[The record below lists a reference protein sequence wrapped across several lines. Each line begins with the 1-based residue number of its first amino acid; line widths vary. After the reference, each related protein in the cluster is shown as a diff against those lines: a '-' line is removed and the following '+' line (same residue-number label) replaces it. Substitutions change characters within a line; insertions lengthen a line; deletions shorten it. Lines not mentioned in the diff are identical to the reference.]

1 MCDLHS
7 ANARTGK
14 QIMDK
19 KVLIFSAPS
28 GAGKS
33 TIVNHLLGLF
43 PSLEFSVSA
52 TSRAPRGQERHGREY
67 YFLSAE
73 EFASRVA
80 SGDFIEWEEV
90 YSGSCYGTLGS
101 ELDRI
106 WSKGHIVVF
115 DIDVKGGLNIKRLF
129 GERALSVFIMPP
141 SVEELRR
148 RLEGRGTDT
157 PEAIERRVAKAE
169 SEMALADSY
178 DRVIVNDSLE
188 KALTEAEAIVEEF
201 CRI

>member
-1 MCDLHS
+1 
-7 ANARTGK
+7 
-14 QIMDK
+14 MDK

-33 TIVNHLLGLF
+33 TIVNHMLEVF

-52 TSRAPRGQERHGREY
+52 TSRAPRGEERDGREY

-80 SGDFIEWEEV
+80 AGDFIEWEEV
-90 YSGSCYGTLGS
+90 YSGSCYGTLKS

-106 WSKGHIVVF
+106 WAEGHTVVF
-115 DIDVKGGLNIKRLF
+115 DIDVQGGLNVKRLL
-129 GERALSVFIMPP
+129 GQNALSVFIMPP
-141 SVEELRR
+141 SVDELRR

-169 SEMALADSY
+169 SEMAQADRY
-178 DRVIVNDSLE
+178 DKVIVNDSLDVALAE
-188 KALTEAEAIVEEF
+188 AETTVREFLTE
-201 CRI
+201 

>member
-1 MCDLHS
+1 M
-7 ANARTGK
+7 NN
-14 QIMDK
+14 

-33 TIVNHLLGLF
+33 TIVNHLLEVF

-52 TSRAPRGQERHGREY
+52 TSRAPRGEERNGREY

-90 YSGSCYGTLGS
+90 YSGSCYGTLKS

-106 WSKGHIVVF
+106 WAEGHVVVF
-115 DIDVKGGLNIKRLF
+115 DIDVQGGLNIKKLF
-129 GERALSVFIMPP
+129 GEQALSVFIMPP
-141 SVEELRR
+141 SVDELRR

-157 PEAIERRVAKAE
+157 PEAIERLVAKAE
-169 SEMALADSY
+169 SEMAQADRY
-178 DRVIVNDSLE
+178 DKIIVNDSLDT
-188 KALTEAEAIVEEF
+188 ALAEAEDTVREF
-201 CRI
+201 LDK

>member
-1 MCDLHS
+1 MK
-7 ANARTGK
+7 RTV
-14 QIMDK
+14 MDK

-33 TIVNHLLGLF
+33 TIVNHLLKVF

-52 TSRAPRGQERHGREY
+52 TSRAPRGEERDGREY
-67 YFLSAE
+67 YFLSAG

-90 YSGSCYGTLGS
+90 YSGSCYGTLKS

-106 WSKGHIVVF
+106 WAEGHVVVF
-115 DIDVKGGLNIKRLF
+115 DIDVRGGLNVKRLL
-129 GERALSVFIMPP
+129 GSQALSVFIMPP

-148 RLEGRGTDT
+148 RLYGRGTDT

-169 SEMALADSY
+169 SEMAQAESY
-178 DRVIVNDSLE
+178 DRIIVNDSLDA
-188 KALTEAEAIVEEF
+188 ALAEAEAVVREF
-201 CRI
+201 LGR

>member
-1 MCDLHS
+1 MK
-7 ANARTGK
+7 RTV
-14 QIMDK
+14 MDK

-33 TIVNHLLGLF
+33 TIVNHLLKVF

-52 TSRAPRGQERHGREY
+52 TSRAPRGEERDGREY
-67 YFLSAE
+67 YFLSAG

-90 YSGSCYGTLGS
+90 YSGSCYGTLKS

-106 WSKGHIVVF
+106 WAEGHVVVF
-115 DIDVKGGLNIKRLF
+115 DIDVRGGLNVKRLL
-129 GERALSVFIMPP
+129 GSQALSVFIMPP

-148 RLEGRGTDT
+148 RLYGRGTDT

-169 SEMALADSY
+169 SEMAQADSY
-178 DRVIVNDSLE
+178 DRIIVNDSLDA
-188 KALTEAEAIVEEF
+188 ALAEAEAVVREF
-201 CRI
+201 LGR

>member
-1 MCDLHS
+1 M
-7 ANARTGK
+7 NN
-14 QIMDK
+14 

-33 TIVNHLLGLF
+33 TIVNHLLEVF

-52 TSRAPRGQERHGREY
+52 TSRAPRGDERNGREY

-90 YSGSCYGTLGS
+90 YSGSCYGTLKS

-106 WSKGHIVVF
+106 WAEGHVVVF
-115 DIDVKGGLNIKRLF
+115 DIDVQGGLNIKKLF
-129 GERALSVFIMPP
+129 GEQALSVFIMPP
-141 SVEELRR
+141 SVDELRR

-169 SEMALADSY
+169 SEMPQADRY
-178 DRVIVNDSLE
+178 DKIIVNDSLDT
-188 KALTEAEAIVEEF
+188 ALAEAEDTVREF
-201 CRI
+201 LDK

>member
-1 MCDLHS
+1 MCDLYS

-129 GERALSVFIMPP
+129 GARALSVFIMPP

>member
-1 MCDLHS
+1 M
-7 ANARTGK
+7 
-14 QIMDK
+14 
-19 KVLIFSAPS
+19 IFSAPS

-33 TIVNHLLGLF
+33 TIVNHLLKVF

-52 TSRAPRGQERHGREY
+52 TSRAPRGEERDGREY
-67 YFLSAE
+67 YFLSAG

-90 YSGSCYGTLGS
+90 YSGSCYGTLKS

-106 WSKGHIVVF
+106 WAEGHVVVF
-115 DIDVKGGLNIKRLF
+115 DIDVRGGLNVKRLL
-129 GERALSVFIMPP
+129 GSQALSVFIMPP

-148 RLEGRGTDT
+148 RLYGRGTDT

-169 SEMALADSY
+169 SEMAQADSY
-178 DRVIVNDSLE
+178 DRIIVNDSLDA
-188 KALTEAEAIVEEF
+188 ALAEAEAVVREF
-201 CRI
+201 LGR

>member
-1 MCDLHS
+1 M
-7 ANARTGK
+7 NN
-14 QIMDK
+14 

-33 TIVNHLLGLF
+33 TIVNHLLEVF

-52 TSRAPRGQERHGREY
+52 TSRAPRGDERNGREY

-90 YSGSCYGTLGS
+90 YSGSCYGTLKS

-106 WSKGHIVVF
+106 WAEGHVVVF
-115 DIDVKGGLNIKRLF
+115 DIDVQGGLNIKKLF
-129 GERALSVFIMPP
+129 GEQALSVFIMPP
-141 SVEELRR
+141 SVDELRR

-169 SEMALADSY
+169 SEMAQAYGSGGGGGHG
-178 DRVIVNDSLE
+178 
-188 KALTEAEAIVEEF
+188 T
-201 CRI
+201 RISRQIGYAGNRPQKLPEHYKETPLKGS

>member
-1 MCDLHS
+1 MKNRNICRQ
-7 ANARTGK
+7 NV
-14 QIMDK
+14 MNN

-33 TIVNHLLGLF
+33 TIVNHLLEVF

-52 TSRAPRGQERHGREY
+52 TSRAPRGDERNGREY

-90 YSGSCYGTLGS
+90 YSGSCYGTLKS

-106 WSKGHIVVF
+106 WAEGHVVVF
-115 DIDVKGGLNIKRLF
+115 DIDVQGGLNIKKLF

-141 SVEELRR
+141 SVDELRR

-157 PEAIERRVAKAE
+157 PEDIERRVAKAE
-169 SEMALADSY
+169 SEMAQADRY
-178 DRVIVNDSLE
+178 DKIIVNDSLDT
-188 KALTEAEAIVEEF
+188 ALSEAEDTVREF
-201 CRI
+201 IDK

>member
-1 MCDLHS
+1 MKNRNICRQ
-7 ANARTGK
+7 NV
-14 QIMDK
+14 MNN

-33 TIVNHLLGLF
+33 TIVNHLLEVF

-52 TSRAPRGQERHGREY
+52 TSRAPRGDERNGREY

-90 YSGSCYGTLGS
+90 YSGSCYGTLKS

-106 WSKGHIVVF
+106 WAEGHVVVF
-115 DIDVKGGLNIKRLF
+115 DIDVQGGLNIKKLF

-141 SVEELRR
+141 SVDELRR

-157 PEAIERRVAKAE
+157 PEDIERRVAKAE
-169 SEMALADSY
+169 SEMAQADRY
-178 DRVIVNDSLE
+178 DKIIVNDSLDT
-188 KALTEAEAIVEEF
+188 ALAEAEDTVREF
-201 CRI
+201 IDK

>member
-1 MCDLHS
+1 MK
-7 ANARTGK
+7 RTV
-14 QIMDK
+14 MDK

-33 TIVNHLLGLF
+33 TIVNHLLKVF

-52 TSRAPRGQERHGREY
+52 TSRAPRGEERDGREY
-67 YFLSAE
+67 YFLSAG

-90 YSGSCYGTLGS
+90 YSGSCYGTLKS

-106 WSKGHIVVF
+106 WAEGHVVVF
-115 DIDVKGGLNIKRLF
+115 DIDVRGGLNVKRLL
-129 GERALSVFIMPP
+129 GSQALSVFIMPP

-148 RLEGRGTDT
+148 RLYGRGTDT

-169 SEMALADSY
+169 SEMAQADSY
-178 DRVIVNDSLE
+178 DRVIVNDSLDA
-188 KALTEAEAIVEEF
+188 ALAEAEAVVREF
-201 CRI
+201 LGR

>member
-1 MCDLHS
+1 MKNRNICRQ
-7 ANARTGK
+7 NV
-14 QIMDK
+14 MNN

-33 TIVNHLLGLF
+33 TIVNHLLEVF

-52 TSRAPRGQERHGREY
+52 TSRAPRGEERNGREY

-90 YSGSCYGTLGS
+90 YSGSCYGTLKS

-106 WSKGHIVVF
+106 WAEGHVVVF
-115 DIDVKGGLNIKRLF
+115 DIDVQGGLNIKKLF
-129 GERALSVFIMPP
+129 GEQALSVFIMPP
-141 SVEELRR
+141 SVDELRR

-169 SEMALADSY
+169 SEMAQADRY
-178 DRVIVNDSLE
+178 DKIIVNDSLDT
-188 KALTEAEAIVEEF
+188 ALAEAEDTVRKFIDK
-201 CRI
+201 